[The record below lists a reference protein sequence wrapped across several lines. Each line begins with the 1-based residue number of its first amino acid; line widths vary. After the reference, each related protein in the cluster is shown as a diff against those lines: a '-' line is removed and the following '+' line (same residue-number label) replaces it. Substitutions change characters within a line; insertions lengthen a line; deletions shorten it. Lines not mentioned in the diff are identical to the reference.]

1 LILRNQAFNFVVR
14 VIIGWLLIFFAKEIT
29 RYRMKNVLPVSQEKS
44 IFSKQT
50 SKIGKSVCSQNL
62 RIAISQYDFAIVK
75 KLLSEQPGLAILS
88 ILRGNY
94 RLVDSLVKLS

>member
-1 LILRNQAFNFVVR
+1 LYGQNLILRNQAFNFVVR
-14 VIIGWLLIFFAKEIT
+14 VIIGWLLIFFA
-29 RYRMKNVLPVSQEKS
+29 PVSQEKS